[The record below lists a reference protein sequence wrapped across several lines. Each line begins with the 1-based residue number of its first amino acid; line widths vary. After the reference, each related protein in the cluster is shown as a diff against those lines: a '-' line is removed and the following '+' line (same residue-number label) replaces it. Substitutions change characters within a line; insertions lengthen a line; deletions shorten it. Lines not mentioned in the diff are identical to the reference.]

1 IHRLKMQ
8 NQIRQLEDGTFEI
21 GTWIQNA
28 NGEVVFFDATSAK
41 TLEEANKIADELDDQ
56 EFKLA
61 KSEIDMLGG
70 IQGANKVLELM
81 NENEAV
87 AVEFDKNRFDIN
99 ELKFY
104 NQKDFEQRMD
114 DYLENGETA
123 TYLYAD
129 FEIQSLLH
137 KTRFL
142 KF

>member
-1 IHRLKMQ
+1 MQ

-56 EFKLA
+56 EFKLV

-87 AVEFDKNRFDIN
+87 AVEFDKNHFDIN

-114 DYLENGETA
+114 DYLDNGETA

>member
-1 IHRLKMQ
+1 MQ

-21 GTWIQNA
+21 GTLNQNA

-87 AVEFDKNRFDIN
+87 AVEFDKNHFDIN

-114 DYLENGETA
+114 DYLDNGETA

>member
-1 IHRLKMQ
+1 

-87 AVEFDKNRFDIN
+87 AVEFDKNHFDIN

-114 DYLENGETA
+114 DYLDNGETA

>member
-1 IHRLKMQ
+1 MQ

-28 NGEVVFFDATSAK
+28 NGEVVFFDATSTK

-87 AVEFDKNRFDIN
+87 AVEFDKNSFDIN

-114 DYLENGETA
+114 DYLDNGETA

>member
-1 IHRLKMQ
+1 MQ

-87 AVEFDKNRFDIN
+87 AVEFDKNHFDIN

-114 DYLENGETA
+114 DYLDNGENA